1 MTLGKA
7 VARKIE
13 KLLSS
18 HNITLNKLS
27 TNAGITQSTLDNI
40 IKGGSKNPKIRTII
54 LIAVSLNLTLSEFFD

>member
-27 TNAGITQSTLDNI
+27 TNAGINQSTLDNI

>member
-27 TNAGITQSTLDNI
+27 TNAGINQSTLDNI
-40 IKGGSKNPKIRTII
+40 IKGGSKNPKLRTII
-54 LIAVSLNLTLSEFFD
+54 LIAASFNLTLSEFFD